1 MRDTPPRWRPDENL
15 QGVAM
20 KSLDSAMRVLMA
32 FMMDQQSF
40 GVSELSERLG
50 LPKSQVSKVLATL
63 RKYGLVHQDNSTR
76 RYSVGLR
83 AFALG
88 SRFMTYDRLS
98 REALPI
104 LRSLVEETGHSARL
118 SVRDGDEVI
127 YLIGIEGPH
136 FIDTGWRA
144 GTWLPWHATSA
155 GRILLAYMSEEEVE
169 RIVAAKGTT
178 AVTSYSVSDPATLK
192 TILRESHRRG
202 YDSQRNETTVGLG
215 TIAVP
220 IFGEQQRVVGALGL
234 AFPETAVPVGKEADY
249 AETLHAR
256 ARLLSMRMGSIVY
269 PIGG

>member
-1 MRDTPPRWRPDENL
+1 
-15 QGVAM
+15 M

-32 FMMDQQSF
+32 FMMEQQNF
-40 GVSELSERLG
+40 GVSELAERLE

-63 RKYGLVHQDNSTR
+63 RKYGLVQQDSATR

-98 REALPI
+98 RESLPI
-104 LRSLVEETGHSARL
+104 IRSLVEETGHSARL

-155 GRILLAYMSEEEVE
+155 GRILLAFMPEEEVD
-169 RIVAAKGTT
+169 RIVASKGLKP
-178 AVTSYSVSDPATLK
+178 VTKFSVSDRAKLRS
-192 TILRESHRRG
+192 ILTTARKRG
-202 YDSQRNETTVGLG
+202 YDSQRNETTVGLA
-215 TIAVP
+215 TISVP
-220 IFGEQQRVVGALGL
+220 IFGEQQLVVGALGF
-234 AFPETAVPVGKEADY
+234 AFPETAIGSEDEQRY
-249 AETLHAR
+249 AEILHGR
-256 ARLLSMRMGSIVY
+256 ARLLSMRMGSLVY
-269 PIGG
+269 PVGV